1 MNLTQAEYW
10 ATLLPGIIAFFSPAI
25 ASFLSREHVPS
36 EVTAAI
42 TIAVTAG
49 GAFLTQLLQDGTY
62 SWTWATLKAFA
73 AYVIAAEARSQFWQK
88 THTDAKLLAWPR
100 KLPKSGEE
108 TSHFGGIPDDQV
120 ETPAA

>member
-1 MNLTQAEYW
+1 MNLSQSEYW

-25 ASFLSREHVPS
+25 ASFLSREHLPV
-36 EVTAAI
+36 EITAAI
-42 TIAVTAG
+42 TIGVTAA

-73 AYVIAAEARSQFWQK
+73 AYVIAAEARSQFWAK
-88 THTDAKLLAWPR
+88 THTDAKLLAFPR
-100 KLPKSGEE
+100 KLPPRGSE
-108 TSHFGGIPDDQV
+108 TSHFAGVPDDQT